1 MFSNTEKEFWQ
12 IKHLTEKTTVRL
24 LASLTHVRVVVD
36 HTMPIQLQR
45 SAKLKTS
52 YWFLL
57 ICVFCLSIHLLSKAS

>member
-52 YWFLL
+52 Y
-57 ICVFCLSIHLLSKAS
+57 